1 MGVQMESLISLLG
14 GVPPAVALALVVVY
28 FNREIE
34 KMRAAIKEQET
45 ALSDFK
51 QAAHDEEAQLRGEI
65 STSLQNLSTQIT
77 NLSNTVIAAVSRK

>member
-1 MGVQMESLISLLG
+1 MEQFVALLG

-28 FNREIE
+28 FNREID

-45 ALSDFK
+45 ALSEFK
-51 QAAHDEEAQLRGEI
+51 QSVHDEATQLRGEI